1 MLYNFENLS
10 PLDFEKL
17 GINLLEKHLEIPLI
31 ETFKVGRD
39 WTIDGRFIDSSGIT
53 NIIQCKH
60 YKKFSNLKQ
69 DLKHETKKIKN
80 LSEQKKLPDLFKY
93 ILATSL
99 GLTPK
104 NKKEIRE
111 CLSYIKKDQDI
122 YGRDELNSLI
132 EKYPEIEKNHFK
144 LWINSTNVLQLI
156 LNQDIYNQ
164 TYFQKD
170 SIKRKIKLYVE
181 TGSINLAEKILED
194 NNFCIISGAPG
205 VGKTTLAEMLIF
217 KYLSRKY
224 ELIVISRDIKDALK
238 VYSSKKR
245 ILFYYDDFL
254 GTTFLKESLP
264 KNEDSR
270 LVEFINE
277 VRKDKNKKFIL
288 TTREYILKQ
297 ALETYEKI
305 ENADVL
311 SGKFVLELNQ
321 YSFKNKAEILF
332 NHLYFSEIE
341 KEFLKNLKD
350 NKKYRDI
357 VRHRN
362 FNPRLIEFMGK
373 KSNLRN
379 IAHNRYSDWCIQNL
393 DNPEKIW
400 EHAFRNVSYSSQA
413 LLYYL
418 ASSSRF
424 PISYKTIESDF
435 NSFYG
440 GYCQKYRLSLISNPL
455 QKSMKELEDSFISL
469 QQDRSGSINISFINP
484 SVDDFLESLIKED
497 IVLSKNLIEI
507 YSYSSQ
513 IQRVLAVIA
522 SKEKNKLLDMLRDK
536 EIQRSILEL
545 TKKKQMS
552 IEEKESSNIFSFVF
566 KSVPDECISSNKD
579 FLEELLSNLIG
590 KFKSPIY
597 KGNVSLSECMKCLDI
612 LEKNQTLY
620 FGRRESLLEK
630 AKKAFCQNIG
640 ERDFLFVK
648 DFMNKFSI
656 IIDEQIEKQVIK
668 EAQER
673 IKIWYEEAI
682 NWNEPEEIRTLAS
695 DMHELEE
702 AFNIEGYSEE
712 LDGLAYEYEKES
724 ESKIEDED
732 YESDTNWH
740 TKKEDPISN
749 EELDGM
755 FKKL

>member
-17 GINLLEKHLEIPLI
+17 GINLLEKHLAIPLI

-69 DLKHETKKIKN
+69 DLKHETEKIKS
-80 LSEQKKLPDLFKY
+80 LCEQKKLPDLFKY
-93 ILATSL
+93 ILITSL

-111 CLSYIKKDQDI
+111 CIPYLKKDQDI

-170 SIKRKIKLYVE
+170 SIKRKIELYVE

-194 NNFCIISGAPG
+194 NNFCIISGVPG
-205 VGKTTLAEMLIF
+205 VGKTTLAEMLIL

-224 ELIVISRDIKDALK
+224 ELIVISRDIKEALK
-238 VYSSKKR
+238 VYSPKKR

-254 GTTFLKESLP
+254 GTTFLKEYLP
-264 KNEDSR
+264 KNEDSH
-270 LVEFINE
+270 LVQFINK
-277 VRKDKNKKFIL
+277 VKKDKNKKFIL

-297 ALETYEKI
+297 ALATYEKI
-305 ENADVL
+305 KNADVL
-311 SGKFVLELNQ
+311 SGKFILELNQ
-321 YSFKNKAEILF
+321 YSLKNKAEILL

-400 EHAFRNVSYSSQA
+400 EYAFRNVSSNSQA
-413 LLYYL
+413 VLYYL
-418 ASSSRF
+418 ASSRL
-424 PISYKTIESDF
+424 PISYTTIESDF
-435 NSFYG
+435 NSFYED
-440 GYCQKYRLSLISNPL
+440 YCQKYRLPLISDPL

-469 QQDRSGSINISFINP
+469 QQDSSGSINISFINP
-484 SVDDFLESLIKED
+484 SVNDFLESLIKED

-513 IQRVLAVIA
+513 IQRVLAIIA

-536 EIQRSILEL
+536 EVQISILEL

-552 IEEKESSNIFSFVF
+552 IKETECSNIFSFVF
-566 KSVPDECISSNKD
+566 KSMPDECISSNKG
-579 FLEELLSNLIG
+579 FLEELLSNLTG

-640 ERDFLFVK
+640 EEDFLFVK
-648 DFMNKFSI
+648 DFMNKFSL

-668 EAQER
+668 EAQETVE
-673 IKIWYEEAI
+673 KWYEEAI
-682 NWNEPEEIRTLAS
+682 DWDEPEEIRTLAS

-712 LDGLAYEYEKES
+712 LDGLADEKES
-724 ESKIEDED
+724 EAKIEDED
-732 YESDTNWH
+732 YEPDTNWH
-740 TKKEDPISN
+740 TKKEDTISN

>member
-1 MLYNFENLS
+1 MSYNFENLS

-31 ETFKVGRD
+31 EMFKVGRD
-39 WTIDGRFIDSSGIT
+39 WTIDGRFIDSSEIT

-69 DLKHETKKIKN
+69 ALKHETKRIKS
-80 LSEQKKLPDLFKY
+80 LCEQKKLPDLFKY
-93 ILATSL
+93 ILITSL

-111 CLSYIKKDQDI
+111 CIPYLEKDQDI

-132 EKYPEIEKNHFK
+132 EQYPEIEKKHFK

-156 LNQDIYNQ
+156 LNQDIHNQ
-164 TYFQKD
+164 TNFQKD
-170 SIKRKIKLYVE
+170 SIIRKIKLYVE
-181 TGSINLAEKILED
+181 TGNINLAEKILEE
-194 NNFCIISGAPG
+194 NNFCIISGVPG
-205 VGKTTLAEMLIF
+205 VGKTTLAEMLIL

-224 ELIVISRDIKDALK
+224 ELIVISRDIKEALK
-238 VYSSKKR
+238 VYSPKKR

-254 GTTFLKESLP
+254 GTTFLQDRLP
-264 KNEDSR
+264 KNEDSH
-270 LVEFINE
+270 LVQFINE
-277 VRKDKNKKFIL
+277 VKKDKNKKFIL
-288 TTREYILKQ
+288 TTREYILNQ

-321 YSFKNKAEILF
+321 YSLKNKAEILF

-341 KEFLKNLKD
+341 KKFLKNLKD
-350 NKKYRDI
+350 NKKYLDI

-393 DNPEKIW
+393 NNPEKIW
-400 EHAFRNVSYSSQA
+400 AHAFRNVSYSSQA

-418 ASSSRF
+418 ASSSRL

-435 NSFYG
+435 NSFYED
-440 GYCQKYRLSLISNPL
+440 YCQKYRLSLISAPL
-455 QKSMKELEDSFISL
+455 KQSMKELEDSFISL

-484 SVDDFLESLIKED
+484 SVNDFLESLIKED

-513 IQRVLAVIA
+513 IQRVLAIIS

-536 EIQRSILEL
+536 EIQRSILEQ

-552 IEEKESSNIFSFVF
+552 IKEKESSNIFSFIF
-566 KSVPDECISSNKD
+566 KSVPNKYISPNKD
-579 FLEELLSNLIG
+579 FLKKLLSNLMG

-597 KGNVSLSECMKCLDI
+597 KGNVSLSECMECLDI
-612 LEKNQTLY
+612 LEKNQILY

-630 AKKAFCQNIG
+630 AKEAFCQNIG
-640 ERDFLFVK
+640 EEDFLFVK
-648 DFMNKFSI
+648 DFMNKFSL
-656 IIDEQIEKQVIK
+656 IIDEQIEKQVIE
-668 EAQER
+668 EAQETVE
-673 IKIWYEEAI
+673 KWYEEDI
-682 NWNEPEEIRTLAS
+682 TWDEPEVIRTLAS
-695 DMHELEE
+695 DMRELEE
-702 AFNIEGYSEE
+702 AFNIEGYSEK
-712 LDGLAYEYEKES
+712 LDRLADEKES
-724 ESKIEDED
+724 EVQIEYED
-732 YESDTNWH
+732 YGPDTNRH
-740 TKKEDPISN
+740 TEKEDTISN
-749 EELDGM
+749 QELDDM